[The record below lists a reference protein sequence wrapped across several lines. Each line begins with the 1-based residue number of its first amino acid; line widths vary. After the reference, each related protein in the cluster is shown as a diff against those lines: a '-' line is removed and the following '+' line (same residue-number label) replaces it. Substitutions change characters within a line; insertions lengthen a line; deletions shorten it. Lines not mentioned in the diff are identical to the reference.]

1 MKQIILALTAI
12 IAFGCV
18 KAQTKDSLK
27 SRIGKDSIGF
37 YEKKKKP
44 QILIDTDAYYV
55 VPTIGEIDTIKPKV
69 VKFPYVI
76 YGVYVEHKRHKS
88 HMGIYGVYV
97 EHIDF
102 GFSRYHTGSN
112 FSSPAGYEYLNYEPF
127 RTHTFGFDALQIGVR
142 FNPSF
147 KIMLSAGVDWTHI
160 RLKENVT
167 ILPDQPSLTHRTEN
181 IDFSKNRF
189 SSCYLRLPLYFEYR
203 TPQNRKGKR
212 TTVVLGPEIGILI
225 AGKIKQISNEN
236 GKVKVH
242 DRFNLEP
249 LRYGA
254 NIRIGYGISGLFFK
268 YYMNDVF
275 AKNEGPAGYKNL
287 AFGLTFGF

>member
-18 KAQTKDSLK
+18 KAQTKDTLK

-37 YEKKKKP
+37 YEKQKKP
-44 QILIDTDAYYV
+44 QIVIDTDAYYV
-55 VPTIGEIDTIKPKV
+55 APTNGEIDTLKPKV
-69 VKFPYVI
+69 VKFPYV
-76 YGVYVEHKRHKS
+76 
-88 HMGIYGVYV
+88 MYGVYV

-112 FSSPAGYEYLNYEPF
+112 FNSPAGYEYLNYESF

-147 KIMLSAGVDWTHI
+147 KIMLSAGVDWTHM

-212 TTVVLGPEIGILI
+212 STVVLGPEIGILI
-225 AGKIKQISNEN
+225 GGKTKQISNEN
-236 GKVKVH
+236 GKVKAH
-242 DRFNLEP
+242 DRFNLQP

-254 NIRIGYGISGLFFK
+254 NIRVGYGLSGLFFK

-275 AKNEGPAGYKNL
+275 AKNEGPSGYRNL